1 MTMGFL
7 LRLLGLQQGVALGRH
22 ALGLALAGSSGLGA
36 LGVHL
41 LLKSPLAGLLSLG
54 AVDLCRVSVLRSRGI
69 KGGWQRANVR
79 AQPGLSCA

>member
-7 LRLLGLQQGVALGRH
+7 LGLLGLQQGVALGRH
-22 ALGLALAGSSGLGA
+22 TLGLALAGSSGLGA

-54 AVDLCRVSVLRSRGI
+54 AVDLCRVSVVGGRGP
-69 KGGWQRANVR
+69 KGATGVNVR